1 LFSYANEHITALIF
15 QNSAHER
22 LPMTASQTETVSSQ
36 DVSAS
41 TLVCLF
47 ADQFAALAPAGET
60 GVRSMSSGNVVS
72 VMALGQMMY
81 AVGFARL
88 HRAGLIRLESGSS
101 TRKVGL
107 RRRVVEFPVVN
118 VHLTGDL
125 STADHQTQDLAAAL
139 MRYAKKEP
147 DVQTVR
153 QIVSR
158 VLPGSESPY
167 WHVIGLALDNASRL
181 GYVERTKQGTVHRK
195 IHLEPM
201 SDRIETLRPVAN
213 ALRDDWKAFR
223 AESSDLADALKD
235 DVHHGIVATKKEERT
250 DEPDDDWG

>member
-1 LFSYANEHITALIF
+1 
-15 QNSAHER
+15 
-22 LPMTASQTETVSSQ
+22 MTASQTETVSGP

-47 ADQFAALAPAGET
+47 ADEFAVLAPAGET

-88 HRAGLIRLESGSS
+88 HRAGLIRLEPGTG

-125 STADHQTQDLAAAL
+125 STADRQTQDLAAAL
-139 MRYAKKEP
+139 MRYTKKAP
-147 DVQTVR
+147 DLQTVR
-153 QIVSR
+153 ELVSR
-158 VLPGSESPY
+158 MLPGSESPY
-167 WHVIGLALDNASRL
+167 WHLIGLALDNASRL
-181 GYVERTKQGTVHRK
+181 GYVQRTKEGAVHRK
-195 IHLEPM
+195 THLEPM
-201 SDRIETLRPVAN
+201 SDRIETLRPAAN
-213 ALRDDWKAFR
+213 ALKEDWKAFR

-235 DVHHGIVATKKEERT
+235 DVHQGIAATKREERT